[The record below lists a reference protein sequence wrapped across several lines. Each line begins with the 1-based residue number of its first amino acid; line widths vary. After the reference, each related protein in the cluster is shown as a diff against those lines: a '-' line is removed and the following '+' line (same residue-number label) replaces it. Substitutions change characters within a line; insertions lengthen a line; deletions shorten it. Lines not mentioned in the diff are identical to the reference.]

1 MLKVFHIISHFE
13 LGGAEKVAIN
23 IAKSGN
29 KEFEYHIV
37 EVARGYSSF
46 SEAMLKMLDEQ
57 GICYHRSAITL
68 NKLAILFFPFRF
80 LYLYFKYRPHIVHSH
95 TEVPDLSVYFSFL
108 LWRPII
114 RNCRI
119 VRTIHNSQL
128 WTHWNRVGRHVEHF
142 LQRNGSNIAISIA
155 TQQSYYKKYGIECPI
170 IYNGLSPIPAVKFEN
185 IKPDRINIVFAGRL
199 EPQKGIDIL
208 TCIIKE
214 LRNNTKFFFHII
226 GDGHCK
232 DIMLEQLKGYNNFRY
247 YGKVYNLPAYL
258 SSFDYLFMPSR
269 HEGLALLAIEASLAG
284 LPAIINACD
293 GLEETLPDSWP
304 YKVQNNSIAQYLSI
318 FSSLDK
324 QSSKKAGEV
333 AFHFAV
339 EHFSLS
345 RMQTEYETLY
355 KRL

>member
-23 IAKSGN
+23 ISQSEN

-46 SEAMLKMLDEQ
+46 SEEMLKMLDKQ
-57 GICYHRSAITL
+57 GIYCHRSIIKL
-68 NKLAILFFPFRF
+68 NKLAILFFPLRF
-80 LYLYFKYRPHIVHSH
+80 LYLYLKYRPHIIHSH
-95 TEVPDLSVYFSFL
+95 TEVPDLSVYLSFL
-108 LWRPII
+108 LWKPII

-128 WTHWNRVGRHVEHF
+128 WSGWDWIGRHVEYFFQKHH
-142 LQRNGSNIAISIA
+142 SNIAISIA
-155 TQQSYYKKYGIECPI
+155 TQQSYKKKYGIECPI
-170 IYNGLSPIPAVKFEN
+170 IYNGLSPIPAVRFEY

-214 LRNNTKFFFHII
+214 LKNNTQLFFHII

-232 DIMLEQLKGYNNFRY
+232 NQMLDQLKGCNNFQY
-247 YGKVYNLPAYL
+247 YGKVYNLSAYL

-269 HEGLALLAIEASLAG
+269 YEGLALLAIEASLAK
-284 LPAIINACD
+284 LPVIINACD
-293 GLEETLPDSWP
+293 GLEETLPNSWP
-304 YKVQNNSIAQYLSI
+304 YKVQNNSIEQYLSI

-324 QSSKKAGEV
+324 QNSKKAGNM
-333 AFHFAV
+333 AFHFAI